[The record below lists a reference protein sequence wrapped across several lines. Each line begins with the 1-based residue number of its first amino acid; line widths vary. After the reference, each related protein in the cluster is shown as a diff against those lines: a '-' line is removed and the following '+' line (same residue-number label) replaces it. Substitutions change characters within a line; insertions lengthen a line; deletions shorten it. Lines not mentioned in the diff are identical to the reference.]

1 MKTFGNSLAL
11 YERTTC
17 LDNKLARDKLL
28 SYQHFDSEKISAKNI
43 TNNSYLIIICLVDEY
58 GP

>member
-1 MKTFGNSLAL
+1 MTTFGTSLAL

-28 SYQHFDSEKISAKNI
+28 SYQHFDSEKN
-43 TNNSYLIIICLVDEY
+43 LC
-58 GP
+58 